1 MDISQIDLNLL
12 HVFDALYRERQVT
25 RAGRALGLSQSAVSN
40 ALARL
45 RQHMGDDLFVRTP
58 TGMVPTAVADTM
70 ARPLQG
76 ALDQVRAAL
85 AARQPFLPC
94 EARDAITVGL
104 SDHAEFVLGP
114 PLVAALRAE
123 APGLSLV
130 LRHADKD
137 NALPG
142 LESGL
147 LDLALGMLPDPPAH
161 MTRQMLVRDSLAVLM
176 RPGHPALDAP
186 WTLETYLAYSHLLV
200 SATASKVG
208 AVDRMLET
216 VGRQRTLAV
225 VASHLLAAAPMLR
238 DSDLV
243 CTMPARVAHP
253 LADSFGLA
261 VLPLPADMP
270 VGDKPAGGMRL
281 SMVWHRRLDSHPA
294 HAWLRR
300 RVAEVARSL
309 PPVPGVAGGGGD
321 TAAA

>member
-1 MDISQIDLNLL
+1 MDISRIDLNLL

-45 RQHMGDDLFVRTP
+45 RQQAGDELFVRTP
-58 TGMVPTAVADTM
+58 AGMVPTAVADAM
-70 ARPLQG
+70 AGPLQG

-85 AARQPFLPC
+85 VASRPFKPC

-114 PLVAALRAE
+114 PLVAALRKE

-147 LDLALGMLPDPPAH
+147 LDLSLGMLPDPPAH
-161 MTRQMLVRDSLAVLM
+161 MTRQMLVRDGLAVLM
-176 RPGHPALDAP
+176 RPDHPALDTP
-186 WTLETYLAYSHLLV
+186 WTLDTYLAYSHLLV

-208 AVDRMLET
+208 AVDRMLESL
-216 VGRQRTLAV
+216 GRQRVLAV
-225 VASHLLAAAPMLR
+225 VASHLLVAAPMLR
-238 DSDLV
+238 DSDLL
-243 CTMPARVAHP
+243 CTMAARVAHP
-253 LADSFGLA
+253 LAAAFGLA
-261 VLPLPADMP
+261 VRPLPAEL
-270 VGDKPAGGMRL
+270 PASGMRL

-300 RVAEVARSL
+300 RVAEVARAL
-309 PPVPGVAGGGGD
+309 PPVPASAPAPG
-321 TAAA
+321 